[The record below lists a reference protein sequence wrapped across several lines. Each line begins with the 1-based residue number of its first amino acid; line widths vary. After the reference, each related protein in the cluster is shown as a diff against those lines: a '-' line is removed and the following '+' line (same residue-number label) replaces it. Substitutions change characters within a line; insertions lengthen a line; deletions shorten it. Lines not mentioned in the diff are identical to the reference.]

1 MAPRSQLEIVTS
13 SVTRLV
19 KEEASYHR
27 ELEQQIER
35 IKKLES
41 SPDSDDENKEFLAK
55 QEVYGGNFCQN
66 MAMEETK
73 KVLPSINQK
82 IVDSVKELEALIAE
96 EGQKGTESNAAH
108 ITAAQEAIDKAKTA
122 QR

>member
-41 SPDSDDENKEFLAK
+41 SQDDDENKEFLAK
-55 QEVYGGNFCQN
+55 QEVSF
-66 MAMEETK
+66 
-73 KVLPSINQK
+73 
-82 IVDSVKELEALIAE
+82 
-96 EGQKGTESNAAH
+96 
-108 ITAAQEAIDKAKTA
+108 
-122 QR
+122 R

>member
-41 SPDSDDENKEFLAK
+41 SPDDGDENKEFLVR
-55 QEVYGGNFCQN
+55 QEKS
-66 MAMEETK
+66 ALEETRN
-73 KVLPSINQK
+73 VLPTLKQK
-82 IVDSVKELEALIAE
+82 IVQAVKELEALIIE
-96 EGQKGTESNAAH
+96 EGHKGAESNVAH
-108 ITAAQEAIDKAKTA
+108 ITNAKDAIAKAKTA
-122 QR
+122 EREIS

>member
-41 SPDSDDENKEFLAK
+41 NQDGDDENKEFLAK
-55 QEVYGGNFCQN
+55 QEVSLHWTSFHSWSQG
-66 MAMEETK
+66 
-73 KVLPSINQK
+73 LWW
-82 IVDSVKELEALIAE
+82 
-96 EGQKGTESNAAH
+96 
-108 ITAAQEAIDKAKTA
+108 
-122 QR
+122 

>member
-41 SPDSDDENKEFLAK
+41 NQDDDDENKEFLAK
-55 QEVYGGNFCQN
+55 QEVSCHWILFHSSSLG
-66 MAMEETK
+66 
-73 KVLPSINQK
+73 LWW
-82 IVDSVKELEALIAE
+82 
-96 EGQKGTESNAAH
+96 
-108 ITAAQEAIDKAKTA
+108 
-122 QR
+122 

>member
-27 ELEQQIER
+27 ELEQQFER

-41 SPDSDDENKEFLAK
+41 SQEGDDENKEFLAK
-55 QEVYGGNFCQN
+55 QEV
-66 MAMEETK
+66 
-73 KVLPSINQK
+73 
-82 IVDSVKELEALIAE
+82 SVHWI
-96 EGQKGTESNAAH
+96 
-108 ITAAQEAIDKAKTA
+108 
-122 QR
+122 